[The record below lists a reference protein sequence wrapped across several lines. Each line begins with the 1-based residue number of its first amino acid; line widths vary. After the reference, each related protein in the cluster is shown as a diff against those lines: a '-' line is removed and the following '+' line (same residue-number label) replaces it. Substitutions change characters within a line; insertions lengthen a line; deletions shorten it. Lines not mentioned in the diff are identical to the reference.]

1 MMRAMI
7 RSSRCC
13 NCSLEGRPLHETAAR
28 HGCADKPHR
37 APSNADECSATT
49 TLNTMPSTVTVHYPF
64 HPLINRCLKL
74 ITWPRH
80 PANAATVE
88 HPDGKTLKIPLWML
102 QPDAARFHLCE
113 RVELSSSALDALVDL

>member
-1 MMRAMI
+1 
-7 RSSRCC
+7 
-13 NCSLEGRPLHETAAR
+13 
-28 HGCADKPHR
+28 
-37 APSNADECSATT
+37 
-49 TLNTMPSTVTVHYPF
+49 MPSTVTVHYPF

-113 RVELSSSALDALVDL
+113 RVELSSSALEALVDLLVRHGCSKVMTDKHQEPTHEANHVRVRERRGHSRAKLHRPSI